1 MLPRDGLTRVVAELE
16 LTDRC
21 LLHYRIDGGPGGGC
35 PLLLFNGAS
44 LPLEFWGSL
53 VDRLAADRQVIR
65 FDARNA
71 GATKARGA
79 FTLLDVARDAVNLL
93 DTLGIERVVA
103 VGHAWGGRV
112 AQVFGR
118 DYPHRVAGL
127 VVCGTGG
134 QFPPRVGDA
143 DLARMYAAFAER
155 RRADW
160 EAEIESMYCAPGF
173 RSRDPRTFAE
183 IADLLWNALRPT
195 DVRWDPRAAPSAS
208 YWGTSR
214 APTLLV
220 YGQHDRNGTPENAR
234 DLAARIPGARLVTIE
249 DAGHFVVREAEVR
262 VAAEIGAFLA
272 DISP

>member
-1 MLPRDGLTRVVAELE
+1 MAELE

-21 LLHYRIDGGPGGGC
+21 LLHYRVDGSAEAGC

-44 LPLEFWGSL
+44 LPLEFWGS
-53 VDRLAADRQVIR
+53 VADRLAPERRVVR

-71 GATKARGA
+71 GATQAHGA

-93 DTLGIERVVA
+93 DALGIERVVA

-112 AQVFGR
+112 AQVFAR
-118 DYPHRVAGL
+118 DYPHRVAAL

-134 QFPPRVGDA
+134 QFPPKVTA
-143 DLARMYAAFAER
+143 DEIAAMRRAFTER
-155 RRADW
+155 RRDAW
-160 EAEIESMYCAPGF
+160 EAALESTYCAPGF
-173 RSRDPRTFAE
+173 RTRDPLVFGE
-183 IADLLWNALRPT
+183 IAELLWHAPAHPRPQ
-195 DVRWDPRAAPSAS
+195 WDPRPAPSES
-208 YWGTSR
+208 YWGMAR

-262 VAAEIGAFLA
+262 VAAEIGAFLS
-272 DISP
+272 DISA